1 MKKMK
6 GIMILAIMLV
16 TMFGLTGCGKTTVNL
31 NEYVTINVE
40 GYDSMGT
47 ASYEFDYDAF
57 ENDYSGKIK
66 FNSKNGNDYSKLGL
80 LMGATTE
87 EMLLDVC
94 VSQKLD
100 KTSGL
105 SNGDKVIL
113 KWDCEDVMAEEY
125 FNATLKYSDIEYT
138 VSDLEEVESFNP
150 FDYVTVSFSGISP
163 KGTVTINP
171 DYNQSEIQYVTFTA
185 DRTSGLKTGDVITI
199 TAKISGSVDSF
210 VENFGCVLEKMEET
224 YTVDGLASYISDV
237 SDIPEDMYNKM
248 DAQLRDNFN
257 AYVAQSWVN
266 KNAVQEFENIGN
278 YLVTLKDGM
287 YGSPNN
293 YLYYVYKVTT
303 NVDDV
308 EFTYYWY
315 GYFTDVLILADG
327 TCSVDLS
334 KYKVSESSSFWGIHT
349 GDYLE
354 CYDGKYYVAGFADLE
369 TFINQHII
377 SKIEK
382 YEYIQTIE

>member
-185 DRTSGLKTGDVITI
+185 DRTSGLKTGDMIAI

-210 VENFGCVLEKMEET
+210 VENFGCVLGKTEET

-266 KNAVQEFENIGN
+266 KIAVQEFENIGN

-334 KYKVSESSSFWGIHT
+334 KYKVSESSSFWGIHS

>member
-185 DRTSGLKTGDVITI
+185 D
-199 TAKISGSVDSF
+199 
-210 VENFGCVLEKMEET
+210 
-224 YTVDGLASYISDV
+224 
-237 SDIPEDMYNKM
+237 
-248 DAQLRDNFN
+248 
-257 AYVAQSWVN
+257 
-266 KNAVQEFENIGN
+266 
-278 YLVTLKDGM
+278 
-287 YGSPNN
+287 
-293 YLYYVYKVTT
+293 
-303 NVDDV
+303 
-308 EFTYYWY
+308 
-315 GYFTDVLILADG
+315 
-327 TCSVDLS
+327 
-334 KYKVSESSSFWGIHT
+334 
-349 GDYLE
+349 
-354 CYDGKYYVAGFADLE
+354 
-369 TFINQHII
+369 
-377 SKIEK
+377 
-382 YEYIQTIE
+382 